1 MNRMISNREVYGR
14 ELIALGEKN
23 PDVVVLDA
31 DLARSTNTY
40 LFGERFPGRYMNMGV
55 AEANMMGVAAGLAAS
70 GKIPYASTFCIF
82 ASMRAGEQVRNSIAY
97 PRLNVKI
104 VATNAGIEIGA
115 DGVTHQAIE
124 DIAVMRAVPN
134 MTVVAPSDPVATAK
148 VVHAVADFFGPVYIR
163 LGRQP
168 TPILY
173 GDDLKLELGKAIT
186 VREGLD
192 VTLVAV
198 GNMVCRALEAA
209 KILAEEEVAAR
220 VLDMHTIKPIDIAA
234 LAKAARETGCIVT
247 VEDHSVLGGLG
258 GAVAEV
264 VGAEHPVPVV
274 RLGLQDTF
282 AQSGEPDQLLEFYGL
297 TAQHIAAAAR
307 HAMKRRV
314 GSVD

>member
-1 MNRMISNREVYGR
+1 MISNREVYGKT
-14 ELIALGEKN
+14 LISLGEKN

-31 DLARSTNTY
+31 DLAKSTQTF
-40 LFGERFPGRYMNMGV
+40 LFGQRFPERYFDMGV

-97 PRLNVKI
+97 PRFNVKI

-124 DIAVMRAVPN
+124 DIAIMRAIPN
-134 MTVVAPSDPVATAK
+134 MTVLVPSDPVMMAK
-148 VVHAVADFFGPVYIR
+148 LVYLAAEFDGPMYIR

-168 TPILY
+168 TPVLY
-173 GDDLKLELGKAIT
+173 ADDLELALGRAIT
-186 VREGLD
+186 TREGED

-209 KILAEEEVAAR
+209 EILAGEGVSAR
-220 VLDMHTIKPIDIAA
+220 VLDMYTVKPIDVAA
-234 LAKAARETGCIVT
+234 LVKAAQETRCLVT
-247 VEDHSVLGGLG
+247 IEDHTVIGGLG

-264 VGAEHPVPVV
+264 LSGEWPVPLV
-274 RLGLQDTF
+274 RVGLQDTF
-282 AQSGEPDQLLEFYGL
+282 AQSGDPDQLLEFYGMSPK
-297 TAQHIAAAAR
+297 HIAAAAR
-307 HAMKRRV
+307 QAIKRRDKL
-314 GSVD
+314 GR